1 MNVTLFYFN
10 NNSKQRITSI
20 RLHFFQNF
28 FIVCNIR
35 SAIYSKCLPKT
46 WNKKISPTRGFEII
60 FKMES
65 IRRFPGLSGM
75 IILLL
80 LSTYTNPGAS
90 PRRGVTLPNLFA
102 VDNTRK
108 GDLERKSTQWW
119 SNDEITFSM
128 LAHLVSPIFSVTLPL
143 LK

>member
-1 MNVTLFYFN
+1 
-10 NNSKQRITSI
+10 
-20 RLHFFQNF
+20 
-28 FIVCNIR
+28 
-35 SAIYSKCLPKT
+35 
-46 WNKKISPTRGFEII
+46 
-60 FKMES
+60 MES

-90 PRRGVTLPNLFA
+90 PLGEASHSPNLFA

-119 SNDEITFSM
+119 SNDEITFFNARS
-128 LAHLVSPIFSVTLPL
+128 LGFPNIFRNSSSVEIIDFISIRSISTYNRPFFFIFP
-143 LK
+143 KFNTNIV

>member
-1 MNVTLFYFN
+1 
-10 NNSKQRITSI
+10 
-20 RLHFFQNF
+20 
-28 FIVCNIR
+28 
-35 SAIYSKCLPKT
+35 
-46 WNKKISPTRGFEII
+46 
-60 FKMES
+60 MES

-90 PRRGVTLPNLFA
+90 LSRRGVTLPNLFA

-128 LAHLVSPIFSVTLPL
+128 LAHLVSQYFP
-143 LK
+143 

>member
-1 MNVTLFYFN
+1 
-10 NNSKQRITSI
+10 
-20 RLHFFQNF
+20 
-28 FIVCNIR
+28 
-35 SAIYSKCLPKT
+35 
-46 WNKKISPTRGFEII
+46 
-60 FKMES
+60 MES

-90 PRRGVTLPNLFA
+90 PLGEASHSPNLFA

-119 SNDEITFSM
+119 SNDEITFFNARS
-128 LAHLVSPIFSVTLPL
+128 LGQPQYFS
-143 LK
+143 